1 MENINNEE
9 TSKKLLRIFKG
20 SVISIV
26 VTIISLIILAA
37 ILTYTNLKED
47 TIKPV
52 IIIISA
58 ISILIGSSIT
68 TLRMKKNG
76 LISGALIGAIYIMII
91 YIFSSIM
98 NANFSLNISSI
109 IMLICSIL
117 AGMLGGIIGI
127 NLK

>member
-76 LISGALIGAIYIMII
+76 LISGALIGAIYIMTI